1 MTNLE
6 NQSKGRLDKLNMKKL
21 AHIVK
26 ERKNNQALQGKEK
39 KLNKITLKAT

>member
-1 MTNLE
+1 MLEEDKIEIRGKNIMTNIE

-26 ERKNNQALQGKEK
+26 ERKNNQAL
-39 KLNKITLKAT
+39 

>member
-1 MTNLE
+1 MLEEDKIEIRGKIIMTNIE

-26 ERKNNQALQGKEK
+26 ERKNNQAL
-39 KLNKITLKAT
+39 